1 MDQYIQNLK
10 FFIDGLG
17 VRDVEFP
24 EELTPQEINLIVE
37 LCITAAQTETQCQR
51 NGYEKV
57 LGILWRRVREELGT
71 EGAAKLLKTLSDST
85 NE

>member
-37 LCITAAQTETQCQR
+37 LCITAAQTETHSQR

-85 NE
+85 NA